1 MRLGLYS
8 RRISGHPCGVMTRTA
23 SEAGLGAA
31 AEASMRC
38 LAVGPADDVVVL
50 CNEPQRAVAE
60 SLLAAARPRARSAR
74 LVVYPP
80 VSRDGE
86 EPPQEVVDAMVE
98 ATVVFA
104 PTTFSLSHTRAR
116 SEATSRGT
124 RIATMPAITEA
135 LFMRAM
141 PVDYAELRRAGE
153 QLAERLTTASTCRVS
168 SAAGTDVLL
177 RLEGRRA
184 VVDDGHMQATGAFGN
199 LPAGE
204 AFLAP
209 VEGSAEGVV
218 VFDGSLAGFGLLDQ
232 PARVR
237 VAAGRAVEADGAA
250 GKWLLETL
258 DAGGASG
265 RLLAELGIG
274 TNPAAILSG
283 NILEDEKVIG
293 TAHLAFGTNLSF
305 GGENSAGVHIDGM
318 LLKPT
323 IELDG
328 RPLMHSGELSDS
340 DSL

>member
-1 MRLGLYS
+1 
-8 RRISGHPCGVMTRTA
+8 
-23 SEAGLGAA
+23 
-31 AEASMRC
+31 MRC

-60 SLLAAARPRARSAR
+60 SLLAAAQLAARSAR

-80 VSRDGE
+80 VSRDAE
-86 EPPQEVVDAMVE
+86 EPPQEVASAMDE

-116 SEATSRGT
+116 MEATGRGT

-135 LFMRAM
+135 LFARAM
-141 PVDYAELRRAGE
+141 PVDYADLRRAGE
-153 QLAERLTTASTCRVS
+153 ELAARLTAASACRVS

-177 RLEGRRA
+177 SLEGRSA
-184 VVDDGHMQATGAFGN
+184 VVDDGNLQARGAFGN

-218 VFDGSLAGFGLLDQ
+218 VFDGSLAGFGLLDR
-232 PARVR
+232 PVR
-237 VAAGRAVEADGAA
+237 VQIAGGRAVDADGE
-250 GKWLLETL
+250 GGEWLLETL
-258 DAGGASG
+258 DAGGAGG
-265 RLLAELGIG
+265 RVLAELGIG

-305 GGENSAGVHIDGM
+305 GGDNPAGVHIDGM
-318 LLKPT
+318 LLEPT

-328 RPLMHSGELSDS
+328 RPLMRSGALSDPES
-340 DSL
+340 R